1 MGLIANAGPLI
12 ALARIERLDLLPAT
26 YTPILVPEAVYREV
40 TRDPLLPGASEV
52 ERAEWLHSVEVADT
66 GAVARMRFWL
76 DRGESEAIVLAQ
88 ARDMPLAI
96 DERRGRR
103 IATSLGVQVTGT
115 VGILLAGKR
124 LGLVDQVTPLLDRL
138 VHQGVRLST
147 SLYESARRL
156 AGEM

>member
-1 MGLIANAGPLI
+1 MGLVANAGPLI
-12 ALARIERLDLLPAT
+12 ALARIDRLDLLPAA
-26 YTPILVPEAVYREV
+26 YADVLIPAAVYREV
-40 TRDPLLPGASEV
+40 TRDPQLPGAREV
-52 ERAEWLHSVEVADT
+52 AEADWLVSVEVTDT

-76 DRGESEAIVLAQ
+76 DQGESEAIVLAQ

-103 IATSLGVQVTGT
+103 IAASFSVQITGT

-124 LGLVDQVTPLLDRL
+124 LGLVDQVSPLLDQLIQR
-138 VHQGVRLST
+138 GVRIST

-156 AGEM
+156 AREV